1 MPATSSSALF
11 PLKWALKFVLH
22 GPGGLADLRALSTAY
37 DSNDFKLGGYGSVYL
52 RAILRSKLSVA
63 IAKVAL
69 IKALFFIQCAALA
82 KLVGDIHEN
91 PPQTLVPAPTLKTA
105 R

>member
-1 MPATSSSALF
+1 VCRASLETQASPTLEPYQRLTTATTPNSA
-11 PLKWALKFVLH
+11 
-22 GPGGLADLRALSTAY
+22 DT
-37 DSNDFKLGGYGSVYL
+37 GSVYL

>member
-1 MPATSSSALF
+1 
-11 PLKWALKFVLH
+11 
-22 GPGGLADLRALSTAY
+22 
-37 DSNDFKLGGYGSVYL
+37 
-52 RAILRSKLSVA
+52 LRSKLSVA

-82 KLVGDIHEN
+82 KLVGDIPEN